1 MRACIQCR
9 WNSILSISCKTDPK
23 QLLSISC
30 ISYKLIDLVYF
41 ISDYFLCWVLGK
53 DIFLA
58 SVHKVCKVILCV
70 CGGGWGGHHK
80 FIKYILYANHYMGRC
95 GKLRHQLLPLS
106 LTFPGEPWS
115 EHVFGGVWFE
125 PVHDWAWPERGV
137 FTLRSFGWSQ
147 CGVWPAHRSLPWI
160 CLCLL
165 WEAWRL

>member
-23 QLLSISC
+23 QPLSISC
-30 ISYKLIDLVYF
+30 ISYKLIDFMYF
-41 ISDYFLCWVLGK
+41 ISDYFLCWVLGYVK
-53 DIFLA
+53 W
-58 SVHKVCKVILCV
+58 SCV
-70 CGGGWGGHHK
+70 YVVEGEGGHHK

-147 CGVWPAHRSLPWI
+147 RGVWPAHRSLPWI